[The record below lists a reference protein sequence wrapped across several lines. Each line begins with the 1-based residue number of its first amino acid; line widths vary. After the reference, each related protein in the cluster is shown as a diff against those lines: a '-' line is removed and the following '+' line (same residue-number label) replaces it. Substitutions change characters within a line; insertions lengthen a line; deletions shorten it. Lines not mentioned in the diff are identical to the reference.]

1 MNGEIYV
8 KKITIL
14 GVTGSIGTQTLDV
27 IRSDINN
34 FTIVGISANTN
45 CEKIILIIEEFKPKY
60 VAMMDEEASLKL
72 KEYCKSNK
80 KSTIILQGLDGLNY
94 ISTLPEVDIVVTS
107 VVGMIGL
114 VPTMK
119 AINAGKD
126 IALAN
131 KETLVVA
138 GKLVIDAAKKN
149 HVNILPVDSEHG
161 AIFQCLQGN
170 RLETVN
176 KIILTASGGPFRGKS
191 KQQLVEIKPE
201 EALKHPKWNM
211 GRKISIDSSTL
222 MNKGLEVIE
231 AHWLFGVDYEDI
243 QVVVHPQS
251 IIHSMVEYVDGSV
264 IAQLSSTDMRLPIQY
279 AINYPERKNTVI
291 EKLDF
296 YNMGNLTFEKP
307 DMDTFKCLKLA
318 FKAGKMDGNMPAI
331 MNAANEVAVEL
342 FLDYKISYLQIEDI
356 IENCMNKF
364 THDSNPNLEEI
375 LKVDL
380 MVREYVR
387 NSYDKE

>member
-1 MNGEIYV
+1 M

-27 IRSDINN
+27 VRKETDN
-34 FTIVGISANTN
+34 FAIVGISANTSY
-45 CEKIILIIEEFKPKY
+45 EKVISIMEEFRPQY
-60 VAMMDEEASLKL
+60 VAMMDENACLKL
-72 KEYCKSNK
+72 KKYCKENNNC
-80 KSTIILQGLDGLNY
+80 TEILQGLEGLNF

-131 KETLVVA
+131 KETLVAA
-138 GKLVIDAAKKN
+138 GALVMEAAKKN
-149 HVNILPVDSEHG
+149 CVNILPVDSEHG

-170 RLETVN
+170 NLSDIS
-176 KIILTASGGPFRGKS
+176 KIILTASGGPFRGKT
-191 KQQLVEIKPE
+191 KEQLVDIQPE
-201 EALKHPKWNM
+201 DALKHPKWDM
-211 GRKISIDSSTL
+211 GKKISIDSSTL

-251 IIHSMVEYVDGSV
+251 IVHSMVEYNDGSV

-279 AINYPERKNTVI
+279 AINYPERNKAIINR
-291 EKLDF
+291 LDF
-296 YNMGNLTFEKP
+296 YNMANLTFEKP
-307 DMDTFKCLKLA
+307 DTDTFKCLELA
-318 FKAGKMDGNMPAI
+318 YKAGEMSGNMPAI

-342 FLDYKISYLQIEDI
+342 FLHKKIKYLDIENI
-356 IENCMNKF
+356 IEKCMNTFK
-364 THDSNPNLEEI
+364 HNINPNLEEI
-375 LKVDL
+375 LEIDL
-380 MVREYVR
+380 RVREYVR
-387 NSYDKE
+387 KNYDKE

>member
-1 MNGEIYV
+1 M

-27 IRSDINN
+27 IRHDTYNLA
-34 FTIVGISANTN
+34 IVGISANTN
-45 CEKIILIIEEFKPKY
+45 CEKVIPIIEEFKPKY

-72 KEYCKSNK
+72 KKYCKEK
-80 KSTIILQGLDGLNY
+80 KISIEVLQGIEGLNY

-114 VPTMK
+114 VPTLK

-131 KETLVVA
+131 KETLVAA
-138 GKLVIDAAKKN
+138 GALVMEAAKKN
-149 HVNILPVDSEHG
+149 HINILPVDSEHG

-170 RLETVN
+170 KLDAVN
-176 KIILTASGGPFRGKS
+176 KIILTASGGPFRGKN
-191 KQQLVEIKPE
+191 KEQLVEIKPE

-211 GRKISIDSSTL
+211 GKKISIDSSTL

-231 AHWLFGVDYEDI
+231 AHWLFGVDYENI

-251 IIHSMVEYVDGSV
+251 IIHSMVEYNDGSV
-264 IAQLSSTDMRLPIQY
+264 IAQMSSTDMRLPIQY
-279 AINYPERKNTVI
+279 AINYPERMSAVI
-291 EKLDF
+291 DRLDL

-307 DMDTFKCLKLA
+307 DTDTFKCLDLA
-318 FKAGKMDGNMPAI
+318 YKAGKMGGNMPAI

-342 FLDYKISYLQIEDI
+342 FLDYKIKYLEIEDI
-356 IENCMNKF
+356 IEKSMNRF
-364 THDSNPNLEEI
+364 EHHINPNLEDILEI
-375 LKVDL
+375 DLK
-380 MVREYVR
+380 VREYVR
-387 NSYDKE
+387 KNFDKK

>member
-1 MNGEIYV
+1 M
-8 KKITIL
+8 KKVTIL

-27 IRSDINN
+27 IRNDIEN
-34 FTIVGISANTN
+34 FDIVGISANTN
-45 CEKIILIIEEFKPKY
+45 YQKIIPIIEEFKPKY

-72 KEYCKSNK
+72 EKYCRGKDY
-80 KSTIILQGLDGLNY
+80 STEILQGLEGLNY
-94 ISTLPEVDIVVTS
+94 ISTLAEVDIVVTS

-114 VPTMK
+114 VPTIN

-131 KETLVVA
+131 KETLVAA
-138 GKLVIDAAKKN
+138 GGLVMEAAKKN

-170 RLETVN
+170 RLKNVN
-176 KIILTASGGPFRGKS
+176 KIILTASGGPFRGKN
-191 KQQLVEIKPE
+191 KQQLMEIEPE

-211 GRKISIDSSTL
+211 GKKISIDSSTL

-251 IIHSMVEYVDGSV
+251 IIHSMVEYIDGSV
-264 IAQLSSTDMRLPIQY
+264 IAQLSATDMRLPIQY
-279 AINYPERKNTVI
+279 AINYPERNDAVI
-291 EKLDF
+291 DKLDF

-318 FKAGKMDGNMPAI
+318 YNAGKMGGNMPAI

-342 FLDYKISYLQIEDI
+342 FLDYKIKYLQIEYI
-356 IENCMNKF
+356 IEKCMNKF
-364 THDSNPNLEEI
+364 EHHTNPNLEEI
-375 LKVDL
+375 LEIDL
-380 MVREYVR
+380 KVREYVR
-387 NSYDKE
+387 NNYDKK

>member
-1 MNGEIYV
+1 MR
-8 KKITIL
+8 KLTIL
-14 GVTGSIGTQTLDV
+14 GVTGSIGSQTLDV
-27 IRSDINN
+27 IRKDINN
-34 FTIVGISANTN
+34 FSIVGISANTSW
-45 CEKIILIIEEFKPKY
+45 EKIIPIIEEFNPKY
-60 VAMMDEEASLKL
+60 VAMMDNDASLKL
-72 KEYCKSNK
+72 QEYCKSK
-80 KSTIILQGLDGLNY
+80 KFLTEILQGLEGLNY

-114 VPTMK
+114 IPTIK

-138 GKLVIDAAKKN
+138 GGLIMDAAKKN

-170 RLETVN
+170 SYEKVS

-191 KQQLVEIKPE
+191 KHELIEIKPE
-201 EALKHPKWNM
+201 QALKHPKWNM
-211 GRKISIDSSTL
+211 GKKISIDSSTL

-231 AHWLFGVDYEDI
+231 AHWLFGVDYENI

-251 IIHSMVEYVDGSV
+251 IIHSMVEYIDGSV
-264 IAQLSSTDMRLPIQY
+264 MAQMSSTDMRLPIQY
-279 AINYPERKNTVI
+279 AINYPERSNTI
-291 EKLDF
+291 IDKLDF

-318 FKAGKMDGNMPAI
+318 FKAGKMGGNMPAI
-331 MNAANEVAVEL
+331 MNAANEVAVQL
-342 FLDYKISYLQIEDI
+342 FLDYKIKYLQIEYI
-356 IENCMNKF
+356 IEKCMNKF
-364 THDSNPNLEEI
+364 QHNSNPNLEEI
-375 LKVDL
+375 IEIDLKVK
-380 MVREYVR
+380 EYVM
-387 NSYDKE
+387 NNYDKE

>member
-1 MNGEIYV
+1 M

-27 IRSDINN
+27 IRKDIDN

-45 CEKIILIIEEFKPKY
+45 CEKIIPIIEEFKPKY
-60 VAMMDEEASLKL
+60 VAMMDEGASLKL
-72 KEYCKSNK
+72 KKYCRSK
-80 KSTIILQGLDGLNY
+80 KYSTEILQGLEGLNY
-94 ISTLPEVDIVVTS
+94 ISTIPEVDVVVTA

-114 VPTMK
+114 VPTIK

-131 KETLVVA
+131 KETLVAA
-138 GKLVIDAAKKN
+138 GGLVMEAAKKN

-170 RLETVN
+170 KLEDVN
-176 KIILTASGGPFRGKS
+176 KIILTASGGPFRGRN
-191 KQQLVEIKPE
+191 KQQLMKIKPE
-201 EALKHPKWNM
+201 DALKHPKWNM
-211 GRKISIDSSTL
+211 GKKISIDSSTL

-231 AHWLFGVDYEDI
+231 AHWLFGVDYENI

-251 IIHSMVEYVDGSV
+251 MIHSMVEYIDGSV
-264 IAQLSSTDMRLPIQY
+264 IAQMSSTDMRLPIQY
-279 AINYPERKNTVI
+279 AINYPKRNNAVI
-291 EKLDF
+291 DKLDF

-318 FKAGKMDGNMPAI
+318 YKAGKMGGNMPAI

-342 FLDYKISYLQIEDI
+342 FLDYKIKYLKIEDI
-356 IENCMNKF
+356 IEKCMNKF
-364 THDSNPNLEEI
+364 EHNINPDLEGILEI
-375 LKVDL
+375 DLK
-380 MVREYVR
+380 VREYVR
-387 NSYDKE
+387 NNYDKE